1 MKNKLQ
7 LLAAF
12 LLLNAFLSV
21 SWAASLNVKD
31 PYKYFFNET
40 WGDLPEELE
49 NAKQNGKKGILVFFE
64 MDECPFCHYMK
75 KNVLNQPNVQDFY
88 RKNFLNFVIDIESDV
103 EMVSLKGQ
111 TVKQKDFAKKNR
123 VRATPVIAYY
133 NLDGKM
139 VYRHTG
145 KTSGIDEFMWLGEY
159 ISNEVYKKK
168 FALVVTKDKNV
179 QKRKINNVVKFI
191 FKFCSSNVAGDSS
204 DINLCR

>member
-1 MKNKLQ
+1 M
-7 LLAAF
+7 F
-12 LLLNAFLSV
+12 RIFI
-21 SWAASLNVKD
+21 
-31 PYKYFFNET
+31 E
-40 WGDLPEELE
+40 
-49 NAKQNGKKGILVFFE
+49 
-64 MDECPFCHYMK
+64 
-75 KNVLNQPNVQDFY
+75 
-88 RKNFLNFVIDIESDV
+88 KNFLNFVIDIESDV

-168 FALVVTKDKNV
+168 NSL
-179 QKRKINNVVKFI
+179 
-191 FKFCSSNVAGDSS
+191 
-204 DINLCR
+204 